1 MLKEGL
7 KTINIEFIRSQAL
20 SQLSFIQFK
29 PYATSCPGLL
39 SLTLVSKS
47 KMTLDTS
54 LDLMPSV
61 KSSIDARVKGLVFN
75 VDYLENQ
82 CRNIIQKN
90 CGRKRRL
97 QNTHI
102 SFSGL

>member
-7 KTINIEFIRSQAL
+7 KTINTEFIRSRAL

-90 CGRKRRL
+90 CGRKSSL